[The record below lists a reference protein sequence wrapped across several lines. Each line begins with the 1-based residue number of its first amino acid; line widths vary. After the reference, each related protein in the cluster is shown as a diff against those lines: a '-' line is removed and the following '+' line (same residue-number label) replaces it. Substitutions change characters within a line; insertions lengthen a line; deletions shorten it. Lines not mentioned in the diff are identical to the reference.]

1 MLLILSP
8 TDRHSIPNFRV
19 TNHAAVNTLR
29 RIPRCACAIIRLGHT
44 LPEAEPLT
52 LRIHTFFIF
61 PDADTPCPRQLD
73 QPCPRSGAGEATSK
87 PCSPANASLTLLPAY
102 LCFVKVAFPRSF
114 NVHLSGCQRGRA
126 SLHRCGGQSHFFWSC
141 LFIFFLIDFSK
152 FFIYDAYFSLACYL
166 Q

>member
-1 MLLILSP
+1 MREDVTLYWCPFCLIAPHFTFEICPPWCGRMSGAMLLILSP

-44 LPEAEPLT
+44 LPEAEPRA
-52 LRIHTFFIF
+52 LRIHTFLFF
-61 PDADTPCPRQLD
+61 QMPTHRVHGSWTSPA
-73 QPCPRSGAGEATSK
+73 PRSGAGEATSK

-114 NVHLSGCQRGRA
+114 NVHLSGC
-126 SLHRCGGQSHFFWSC
+126 
-141 LFIFFLIDFSK
+141 
-152 FFIYDAYFSLACYL
+152 
-166 Q
+166 